1 MQENID
7 AIQYL
12 KNNGVNVVGV
22 EYDNEPYD
30 WPLISNQ
37 DTFKLNQ
44 TKINNY
50 ISVIQTYD
58 SMIKSIWPNMKSS
71 IPFAHYGGPNGNL
84 YNSSVWSKNFYDAF
98 SIHHYSN
105 PQSTNK
111 LFGIDCIKIDLPP
124 NAPFSQILDFI
135 NNDINGTGN
144 NANCGKQLSSRL
156 STLDS
161 KNKEYWILEWNTS
174 DKINI
179 NNSILHAEY
188 YYKMLFS
195 EFIPNNRI
203 KNCIYW
209 AASMVDN
216 GPVFNQSYPHWGGM
230 MRHKITNA
238 NDWFINKQATYY
250 PALYFNKI
258 FKDNMKLID
267 NYNWNNWSD
276 FGQIPSFIRTNF
288 NSLNKNKFFI
298 RPFIKTLTNPLTH
311 IINMYIYFSNMSSET
326 VTVDYSNFYINTPF
340 YSCSG
345 NQGAT
350 NYTFKATPGGI
361 VENYYD
367 VATINYI
374 KTNSTNWGIG
384 QEPER
389 WFNYSFT
396 SKQHQG
402 WYDFDSSNII
412 PPYSVGMINLTL
424 STSECNG
431 STSII
436 NKAIDKQEKNIYNK
450 FLLYPN
456 PTKEIINFEFSDNGT
471 KKIEIYDIQGKVIK
485 NIITNDNSYYL
496 NMSGCSKGVYIYT
509 ILYEDGKIEKSKFI
523 LE

>member
-1 MQENID
+1 MGLIKKGYGFNYDEVYWNKKSIDGTSSSDRAQKTQNLISKDESYSANIIELFIETVHQTEENNNCTVNVIYTLNIWQHFRNTGGNFNFHYDLSGRDVITSGLTSLSILPGNPLFNSMMQENID

-276 FGQIPSFIRTNF
+276 LVKYRH
-288 NSLNKNKFFI
+288 L
-298 RPFIKTLTNPLTH
+298 
-311 IINMYIYFSNMSSET
+311 
-326 VTVDYSNFYINTPF
+326 
-340 YSCSG
+340 
-345 NQGAT
+345 
-350 NYTFKATPGGI
+350 
-361 VENYYD
+361 
-367 VATINYI
+367 
-374 KTNSTNWGIG
+374 
-384 QEPER
+384 
-389 WFNYSFT
+389 
-396 SKQHQG
+396 
-402 WYDFDSSNII
+402 
-412 PPYSVGMINLTL
+412 
-424 STSECNG
+424 
-431 STSII
+431 
-436 NKAIDKQEKNIYNK
+436 
-450 FLLYPN
+450 
-456 PTKEIINFEFSDNGT
+456 
-471 KKIEIYDIQGKVIK
+471 
-485 NIITNDNSYYL
+485 
-496 NMSGCSKGVYIYT
+496 
-509 ILYEDGKIEKSKFI
+509 
-523 LE
+523 